1 MDDNNKNNLHFFAA
15 NSMLELH
22 RQLTKWQA
30 ENQKRFLSLE
40 IQQDEGQFCCLAL
53 TNPSEVVLMTRDPD
67 SYPGTQKNKWREV
80 PMKFFGL

>member
-15 NSMLELH
+15 DSMRELH
-22 RQLTKWQA
+22 QQLLKWQA

-53 TNPSEVVLMTRDPD
+53 TNPTEVVIMARKSVVTNFNVFD
-67 SYPGTQKNKWREV
+67 EV
-80 PMKFFGL
+80 LRSNRPFV

>member
-15 NSMLELH
+15 DSMSQLH
-22 RQLTKWQA
+22 QQLLKWQA

-53 TNPSEVVLMTRDPD
+53 TNPTEVVIMARKSVVTNFNVFD
-67 SYPGTQKNKWREV
+67 EV
-80 PMKFFGL
+80 LRSNRPFV

>member
-15 NSMLELH
+15 DSMRDMH

-53 TNPSEVVLMTRDPD
+53 TNPTEVVIMARKNTYSSYAPFQEVVL
-67 SYPGTQKNKWREV
+67 
-80 PMKFFGL
+80 KFFGQDG

>member
-15 NSMLELH
+15 DSMRDMH

-40 IQQDEGQFCCLAL
+40 IQHDEGQFCCLAL
-53 TNPSEVVLMTRDPD
+53 TNPTEVVIMARKTPYPYS
-67 SYPGTQKNKWREV
+67 SYEEV
-80 PMKFFGL
+80 LRGDKPFA